1 MVGFAG
7 SPICIVHVDLTLT
20 GSKVKIKVIE
30 LLKFQRLYFS
40 RSVSSAI
47 LAWSSKLMVD
57 YDIMGPSLQRVRAQ
71 FLNFLL
77 IKLSHD
83 FKLHRVSI
91 VQDFQRAI
99 FPYYWRLVIRSDM
112 LVVLYVLCI
121 PSPNPRSR
129 SRSRSDDRQPPFS
142 VIISLCLCMYLP
154 I

>member
-57 YDIMGPSLQRVRAQ
+57 YDIMGPSLQRVRAPI
-71 FLNFLL
+71 FKFP
-77 IKLSHD
+77 SH
-83 FKLHRVSI
+83 
-91 VQDFQRAI
+91 
-99 FPYYWRLVIRSDM
+99 
-112 LVVLYVLCI
+112 
-121 PSPNPRSR
+121 
-129 SRSRSDDRQPPFS
+129 
-142 VIISLCLCMYLP
+142 
-154 I
+154 